1 MNYIS
6 NLTVN
11 EPWSLVYLEAL
22 ACKMPIIG
30 LNPNAFPGISGYG
43 SYGYILKDITA
54 LATLLTELPTKG
66 KELQA
71 KVEAGHKHCPKA
83 YTGENTVDKMIKV
96 NESQTL

>member
-11 EPWSLVYLEAL
+11 EPWSLVYLETL

-30 LNPNAFPGISGYG
+30 LNQNAFPEECGYS

-54 LATLLTELPTKG
+54 LANLLTELRKG
-66 KELQA
+66 KEL
-71 KVEAGHKHCPKA
+71 
-83 YTGENTVDKMIKV
+83 
-96 NESQTL
+96 